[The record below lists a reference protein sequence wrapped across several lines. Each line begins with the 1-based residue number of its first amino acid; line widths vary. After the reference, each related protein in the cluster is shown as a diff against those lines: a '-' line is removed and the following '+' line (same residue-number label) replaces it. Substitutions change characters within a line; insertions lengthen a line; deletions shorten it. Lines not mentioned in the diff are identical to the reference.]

1 MMKLELTKSGKN
13 KVGMWCIGTLVNEY
27 FEYSGL
33 FSLDKEYN
41 VVDGSIYEV
50 SLVKCRTD
58 RKGILRITLAL
69 K

>member
-1 MMKLELTKSGKN
+1 MKLELTKSGTN
-13 KVGMWCIGTLVNEY
+13 KVGMWCIGTLITDNI
-27 FEYSGL
+27 EYSGL
-33 FSLDKEYN
+33 FNLDKQYN

-50 SLVKCRTD
+50 SLIKAKLD

>member
-1 MMKLELTKSGKN
+1 MKLELTKSGKN
-13 KVGMWCIGTLVNEY
+13 KVGMWCIGTLTKDN
-27 FEYSGL
+27 FEYNGL
-33 FSLDKEYN
+33 FNFDKEYH

>member
-1 MMKLELTKSGKN
+1 MKLNLTKSGKN
-13 KVGMWCIGTLVNEY
+13 KVGMWCIGTLTKDN

-33 FSLDKEYN
+33 FNLDKEY
-41 VVDGSIYEV
+41 VVADGSTYEV